1 MPTID
6 QYDSPGR
13 LDMMKSARASEQLR
27 RGGRRAGSQVVVE
40 FAFRYTGEQDRRT
53 ACKGADGPGRTT
65 TLSSMFVGLTTV
77 PPQVEAW
84 RAGGQGR

>member
-1 MPTID
+1 MVQIDGDRKHELVRTGIQTDLRKVQSGGRISVPTID

-53 ACKGADGPGRTT
+53 AC
-65 TLSSMFVGLTTV
+65 
-77 PPQVEAW
+77 
-84 RAGGQGR
+84 